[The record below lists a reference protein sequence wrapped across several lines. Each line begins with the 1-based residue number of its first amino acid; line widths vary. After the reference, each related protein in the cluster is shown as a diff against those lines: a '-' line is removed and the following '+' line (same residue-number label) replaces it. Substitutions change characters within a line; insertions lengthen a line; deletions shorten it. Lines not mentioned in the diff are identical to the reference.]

1 MNMKYLKI
9 FAVSLLS
16 ASALVSCESQL
27 DVENMGGYVSSEEKQ
42 KVVEAIP
49 ERIDASVAGVPAAL
63 NQYMLFGTRHN
74 DFGYPSIML
83 MLDHRGQDLVGLDV
97 GYNWYS
103 YYEDYS
109 DVDYS
114 YYMVNLIWQ
123 PLYKQVKAA
132 NEITALIP
140 SDTPDDALKFD
151 LAQGLAFRAF
161 AYFNLAQLFQFTYK
175 GHETDPCVP
184 LITEANADAA
194 AANGCARSTV
204 QEVYDQIMSDLNTA
218 VTLLSGNPTVRADK
232 RYVDECVVRGLR
244 ARVELVMNDWDAA
257 AADAQYV
264 IANSGATPLS
274 QAEAS
279 VPGFNDLAA
288 ANMLWGVLIEETDRV
303 VTSGIVNFPS
313 HMGSLCYGYSTAG
326 AWRKV
331 NVKLYNSIPATD
343 VRKNWFLDA
352 SKKSAGLTTAQQA
365 YVTQNGAP
373 AYTQVKFAPYGGV
386 VGTSTNASDVPLMR
400 IEEMY
405 LILAEAQAMG
415 SAGASTGA
423 ATLQS
428 FVSTYRDPSY
438 TFSGASAT
446 AVQEEVW
453 QQRRVELYGEGQSY
467 FDSLRL
473 NKGID
478 RRGGGYDEAYVF
490 VIPAGDPC
498 QIYPIP
504 MSEINANPLISESDN
519 NPTASQPKPV
529 ADN

>member
-1 MNMKYLKI
+1 MKYLKI
-9 FAVSLLS
+9 VAASLLG
-16 ASALVSCESQL
+16 AAALVSCNSQL
-27 DVENMGGYVSSEEKQ
+27 DVETLGGYASTEQKNQVVS
-42 KVVEAIP
+42 AIP
-49 ERIDASVAGVPAAL
+49 ERIEATVTGAAAAL
-63 NQYMLFGTRHN
+63 NQYMLFGSRHN

-97 GYNWYS
+97 GYNWYG

-132 NEITALIP
+132 NEIMSLIP
-140 SDTPDDALKFD
+140 ATTTDDALKFD

-175 GHETDPCVP
+175 GNETKPCVP
-184 LITEANADAA
+184 LVLDTNADDA
-194 AANGCARSTV
+194 AANGCPRATV
-204 QEVYDQIMSDLNTA
+204 QDVYTQIMKDLDEA
-218 VTLLSGNPTVRADK
+218 VTLLSGNPTVRGDK
-232 RYVDECVVRGLR
+232 RYFDECVARGLR

-274 QAEAS
+274 QADAS
-279 VPGFNDLAA
+279 VPGFETLDAD
-288 ANMLWGVLIEETDRV
+288 NMLWGVVIEETDRV

-313 HMGSLCYGYSTAG
+313 HMGSFNYGYASVG
-326 AWRKV
+326 AWRKI
-331 NVKLYNSIPATD
+331 NKGLYNSIPATD

-352 SKKSAGLTTAQQA
+352 AGKSATLTTTQQSYITA
-365 YVTQNGAP
+365 KGAP
-373 AYTQVKFAPYGGV
+373 AYTQVKFAPYKGEL
-386 VGTSTNASDVPLMR
+386 GTSTNACDVPLMR

-415 SAGASTGA
+415 SAGAATGK

-428 FVSTYRDPSY
+428 FVSTYRDPAY
-438 TFSGASAT
+438 TT
-446 AVQEEVW
+446 AVSTPTGVQEEVW
-453 QQRRVELYGEGQSY
+453 MQRRVELWGEGLSY
-467 FDSLRL
+467 FDILRL

-478 RRGGGYDEAYVF
+478 RRGGGYDAAYIF
-490 VIPAGDPC
+490 NIPAGDPC

-504 MSEINANPLISESDN
+504 LSEINSNAQISDADN
-519 NPTASQPKPV
+519 NPTATQPKPV

>member
-1 MNMKYLKI
+1 MKYLKI
-9 FAVSLLS
+9 VAASLLG
-16 ASALVSCESQL
+16 AAALVSCNSQL
-27 DVENMGGYVSSEEKQ
+27 DVETLGGYASTEQKNQVVS
-42 KVVEAIP
+42 ANP
-49 ERIDASVAGVPAAL
+49 ERIEATVTGAAAAL
-63 NQYMLFGTRHN
+63 NQYMLFGSRHN

-97 GYNWYS
+97 GYNWYG

-132 NEITALIP
+132 NEIVALIP
-140 SDTPDDALKFD
+140 ATTTDDALKFD

-175 GHETDPCVP
+175 GNETKPCVP
-184 LITEANADAA
+184 LVLDTNADDA
-194 AANGCARSTV
+194 AANGCPRSTV
-204 QEVYDQIMSDLNTA
+204 QDVYTQIMKDLDEA
-218 VTLLSGNPTVRADK
+218 VTLLSGNPTVRGDK
-232 RYVDECVVRGLR
+232 RYFDECVARGLR

-274 QAEAS
+274 QADAS
-279 VPGFNDLAA
+279 VPGFETLDAN
-288 ANMLWGVLIEETDRV
+288 NMLWGVVIEETDRV

-313 HMGSLCYGYSTAG
+313 HMGSFNYGYASVG
-326 AWRKV
+326 AWRKI
-331 NVKLYNSIPATD
+331 NKGLYNSIPATD

-352 SKKSAGLTTAQQA
+352 AGKSATLTTAQQSYITA
-365 YVTQNGAP
+365 KDAP
-373 AYTQVKFAPYGGV
+373 AYTQVKFAPYKGEL
-386 VGTSTNASDVPLMR
+386 GTSTNACDVPLMR

-415 SAGASTGA
+415 SAGAATGK

-428 FVSTYRDPSY
+428 FVSTYRDPAY
-438 TFSGASAT
+438 TT
-446 AVQEEVW
+446 AVSTPTGVQEEVW
-453 QQRRVELYGEGQSY
+453 MQRRVELWGEGQSY
-467 FDSLRL
+467 FDILRL

-478 RRGGGYDEAYVF
+478 RRGGGYDAAYIF
-490 VIPAGDPC
+490 NIPAGDPC

-504 MSEINANPLISESDN
+504 LSEINSNAQISDADN
-519 NPTASQPKPV
+519 NPTATQPKPV